1 VTRPI
6 AAACFALALL
16 ALAGCGNPSGRT
28 PGGDAQMSATAP
40 IDTATMEILPVDGP
54 ALARVIAEPGAKA
67 TLVNVWASWCQPCR
81 EEFPDLVA
89 LEREWRDRGFRLVF
103 VSADFS
109 EDVPNAKSFLAEQ
122 GVSARTYL
130 KTGDDM
136 QFIDT
141 LDERWSG
148 ALPGSFLYDSSGRLV
163 RYWEGKAS
171 ADSLRA
177 RILPVLD
184 AGDRQSLLHRDLVPW
199 WPLDRS

>member
-1 VTRPI
+1 MRHS
-6 AAACFALALL
+6 LLLL
-16 ALAGCGNPSGRT
+16 ALVLVPAGC
-28 PGGDAQMSATAP
+28 AQPPAGQRAAGSPDSAAALDTAAIRIEP
-40 IDTATMEILPVDGP
+40 IDAPG
-54 ALARVIAEPGAKA
+54 LARAVRAPGARA

-81 EEFPDLVA
+81 EEFPDLVR

-103 VSADFS
+103 VSADFA
-109 EDVPNAKSFLAEQ
+109 EDVPKARAFLAEQ
-122 GVSARTYL
+122 GVSATTYL

-141 LDERWSG
+141 LDPRWSG

-163 RYWEGKAS
+163 RFWEGKAS

-184 AGDRQSLLHRDLVPW
+184 AAP
-199 WPLDRS
+199 RS